1 LRSFAPHFPRVGP
14 SCLESWCAKAGRI
27 GLNLYHRQKGLLL
40 LCAFL
45 LCLCGCSLKPSASV
59 PSIEFTRIPPAA
71 NSGKDKVDVIQGRVS
86 GARPGQRVVLY
97 AKNGIWWVQPLANEP
112 YTTLN
117 PDLTWTNSTH
127 VGTDYAALLV
137 DPGYHPPDSI
147 SGSPTSGGG
156 VAALTIVKGST
167 PEAGVS
173 KTLFFSGYE
182 WRIRDAPS
190 DRGGPNDFDSHNAWT
205 DDKGMLHLRIAKVS
219 DKWTCAEVTLTR
231 SLGYGTYSIVT
242 EDTTHTDP
250 AAVLS
255 MFTWDYAGEDP
266 RHREMDIEVTH
277 WGDPAG
283 KNAQYVIQPFY
294 VPENVSR
301 FMVPAGVLT
310 YSFHWEPGRLEFRTV
325 PGSAGTVTARPI
337 AEHVFA
343 SGVPSHGLEAFRMSF
358 YAFHYGKEPLQNASE
373 VVIEKFEYLP

>member
-1 LRSFAPHFPRVGP
+1 LRSLALYSQRIVR
-14 SCLESWCAKAGRI
+14 SCLESCFAKAGLPI
-27 GLNLYHRQKGLLL
+27 GLNLLPRVKCLVL

-45 LCLCGCSLKPSASV
+45 CGCGSKPSASV
-59 PSIEFTRIPPAA
+59 PAIEFTRIPPAV
-71 NSGKDKVDVIQGRVS
+71 NGGPDKTDVIQGRVTD
-86 GARPGQRVVLY
+86 ARPGQRIVLY

-112 YTTLN
+112 YTALN
-117 PDLTWTNSTH
+117 PDSTWTNSTH

-137 DPGYHPPDSI
+137 ELGYRPPDSI
-147 SGSPTSGGG
+147 TESPVSGGG
-156 VAALTIVKGST
+156 VAAVAIVKGST
-167 PEAGVS
+167 PEAGVT
-173 KTLFFSGYE
+173 KTLLFSGYE

-190 DRGGPNDFDSHNAWT
+190 DRGGPNVFDSHNAWT
-205 DDKGMLHLRIAKVS
+205 DHKGMLHLRIAKVA

-242 EDTTHTDP
+242 EDTTHVDP

-255 MFTWDYAGEDP
+255 MFTFDYAGADP

-277 WGDPAG
+277 WGEAAG
-283 KNAQYVIQPFY
+283 KNAQYVVQPFY

-301 FMVPAGVLT
+301 FIVPSGVLI
-310 YSFHWEPGRLEFRTV
+310 YSFCWDPGHVLFRTV
-325 PGSAGTVTARPI
+325 PGSQGGVATHPI

-343 SGVPSHGLEAFRMSF
+343 SGVPTHGIESFRMSF
-358 YAFHYGKEPLQNASE
+358 YAFRYGKEPLRNASE

>member
-1 LRSFAPHFPRVGP
+1 MRSFAPYFPRSGR
-14 SCLESWCAKAGRI
+14 SFLESWCATAALPR
-27 GLNLYHRQKGLLL
+27 GLNRSCGLKGPLLL
-40 LCAFL
+40 FGFL
-45 LCLCGCSLKPSASV
+45 LCSCSSEQSASE
-59 PSIEFTRIPPAA
+59 PLIQFTRIPPAA
-71 NSGKDKVDVIQGRVS
+71 NGGPDRVDVIEGHVT
-86 GARPGQRVVLY
+86 GARPGQRIVLY
-97 AKNGIWWVQPLANEP
+97 AKNGMWWVQPLANEP

-117 PDLTWTNSTH
+117 PDSTWTNSTH

-137 DPGYHPPDSI
+137 DAGYHPPDSM
-147 SGSPTSGGG
+147 SEPPATGGG
-156 VAALTIVKGST
+156 VAALTVSKGSS

-173 KTLFFSGYE
+173 KTLLFSGYE

-190 DRGGPNDFDSHNAWT
+190 DRGGPNNFDSHNAWT
-205 DDKGMLHLRIAKVS
+205 DQKGMLHLRIAKAS

-231 SLGYGTYSIVT
+231 SLGYGTYSVVT
-242 EDTTHTDP
+242 KDTTHLDP

-277 WGDPAG
+277 WGDPSG
-283 KNAQYVIQPFY
+283 KNAQYVLQPFY

-301 FMVPAGVLT
+301 FSVPSGVLT
-310 YSFHWEPGRLEFRTV
+310 YSFHWEPGRVLFRTV
-325 PGSAGTVTARPI
+325 PGSAGGVTTRPV

-343 SGVPSHGLEAFRMSF
+343 SGVPSHGLESFRMSF
-358 YAFHYGKEPLQNASE
+358 YAFHYGKEPLGNVSE